1 MVFAYPIISA
11 SFKWIL
17 RFLKI
22 IYINLLGALLSL
34 RNGEIQLYNDFLISD
49 LVFFEMIW
57 FFVVPLWFLGIPNRN
72 LLHTSVMLVNKL
84 VIVLSLHHKK
94 NICHGMYIFPTS
106 INFRFYLPQGF
117 GKWWGLK
124 NGIVIG
130 RMPQICWI
138 LSSTMNLI
146 F

>member
-1 MVFAYPIISA
+1 MLLFPDTDNSSSLNLSLMVFAYPIISA

-57 FFVVPLWFLGIPNRN
+57 FFVVPL
-72 LLHTSVMLVNKL
+72 
-84 VIVLSLHHKK
+84 
-94 NICHGMYIFPTS
+94 
-106 INFRFYLPQGF
+106 
-117 GKWWGLK
+117 
-124 NGIVIG
+124 
-130 RMPQICWI
+130 
-138 LSSTMNLI
+138 
-146 F
+146 